1 MIYVKVHEGAIA
13 VCDAELVGKHFEQGK
28 FVLDVSELFYK
39 GELTNSAEVK
49 EILCEGNNLNLV
61 GKKVIALALE
71 ENVIR
76 EKDILMIDGVPHAQV
91 YFLI

>member
-1 MIYVKVHEGAIA
+1 MDKEEFYHWA
-13 VCDAELVGKHFEQGK
+13 
-28 FVLDVSELFYK
+28 DV
-39 GELTNSAEVK
+39 A
-49 EILCEGNNLNLV
+49 
-61 GKKVIALALE
+61 A